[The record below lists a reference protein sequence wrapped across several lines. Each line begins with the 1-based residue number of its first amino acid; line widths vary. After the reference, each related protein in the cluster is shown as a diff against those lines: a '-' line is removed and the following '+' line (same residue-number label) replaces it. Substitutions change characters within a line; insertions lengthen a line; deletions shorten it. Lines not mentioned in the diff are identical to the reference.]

1 MSITIPLPQ
10 IQLTPGSQI
19 SVSGL
24 SWQDFEDILQ
34 ELGEKR
40 NTRLSYYQSTL
51 EIMSPSATH
60 ERPNRII
67 AYIVTTILEELG
79 QDWEDFGS
87 TTLKLP
93 ETAGVEPDTC
103 FYIQNATRA
112 RDYTNLDLSQSIP
125 PDLAI
130 ECDVTSN
137 TKINAYEAL
146 KVPEIWIYSEGKL
159 TIYLFSSQGYSLSQ
173 TSLTFPSLPI
183 IEMIPQLIQKAQ
195 QEGTRQMLQ
204 ELRPTLSNIS

>member
-51 EIMSPSATH
+51 EIMSPSAAH

-93 ETAGVEPDTC
+93 ETVGVEPDTC

-112 RDYTNLDLSQSIP
+112 RNYINLDLSQSLP

-130 ECDVTSN
+130 ECDVTSK
-137 TKINAYEAL
+137 TKISAYQAL
-146 KVPEIWIYSEGKL
+146 KVPEIWIYSEDKL

-173 TSLTFPSLPI
+173 TSLIFPSLPI
-183 IEMIPQLIQKAQ
+183 IEMIPQLIEKAQ

-204 ELRPTLSNIS
+204 ELRATLSNIS